1 MRKNHESSTGVEDE
15 VFIHPEIC
23 SRCSLTCLYIFSINV
38 LKLILNLVSP
48 RFAKDLK
55 ELFVCQSNC
64 IFWKG
69 LNHCDW
75 RALLQP
81 MHFHQTLIWICNI
94 ELTAWS
100 NVLVLVIDF
109 RELLSGPQI
118 RVSYPYKN
126 LQKQLYNLAFCF
138 LPVTLQRFFSVTV
151 DNTIIHWKTWNVSSA
166 ALNATG

>member
-64 IFWKG
+64 IF
-69 LNHCDW
+69 
-75 RALLQP
+75 
-81 MHFHQTLIWICNI
+81 
-94 ELTAWS
+94 
-100 NVLVLVIDF
+100 
-109 RELLSGPQI
+109 
-118 RVSYPYKN
+118 
-126 LQKQLYNLAFCF
+126 
-138 LPVTLQRFFSVTV
+138 
-151 DNTIIHWKTWNVSSA
+151 
-166 ALNATG
+166 